1 MSQQQNISIDSR
13 KLFNLA
19 ANLISAGF
27 YKQKPEEAKKLF
39 KTLKQGNLVKAGELK
54 SENNNMIIPVKLALD
69 YSEFSGQFNYP
80 NFDTCLKALLQR
92 FQTFGRQDKE
102 LKELRTLTNEE
113 TGEVIFNL
121 PGLVQIGEDVNM
133 LMAAVLP
140 QEDHL
145 VVRLLF
151 IDPTQF
157 KKED

>member
-69 YSEFSGQFNYP
+69 YSAVQLFIQNAKRAKFQSTSRRSQKAHQFGKP
-80 NFDTCLKALLQR
+80 CH
-92 FQTFGRQDKE
+92 FQHMA
-102 LKELRTLTNEE
+102 
-113 TGEVIFNL
+113 
-121 PGLVQIGEDVNM
+121 GLVGHGNHIT
-133 LMAAVLP
+133 P
-140 QEDHL
+140 
-145 VVRLLF
+145 
-151 IDPTQF
+151 
-157 KKED
+157 